1 MEIDLEQI
9 ADKLEFLA
17 AQIRSGKLKPSW
29 ANINYSLKFQ
39 SRPDENKDGYRMQG
53 GQSFRD
59 KRHAA
64 EFMHRGLGIF
74 QKFDG
79 ATGMLTFVF
88 DQTEEIQKE
97 IQALGPVPVKDWILQ
112 THPDFTLPDFMQD
125 IGFLPE

>member
-9 ADKLEFLA
+9 ASELESLA
-17 AQIRSGKLKPSW
+17 AQIRSGTLKPNS
-29 ANINYSLKFQ
+29 ATINYSLKFQ
-39 SRPDENKDGYRMQG
+39 SRPDENKDGYRMKG

-59 KRHAA
+59 KRDLA

-97 IQALGPVPVKDWILQ
+97 IQSLGPVPVKDWILK

-125 IGFLPE
+125 IGFVPE